1 MAYLYNMNGHP
12 LKGVMIRIA
21 RNGVEVGR
29 YTPEALWQLIQTKVI
44 LPTDDYLEDGSSAW
58 KKVCDF
64 QQPIQARSEA
74 AITNS
79 PSAKPKAMI
88 SLDAPGAKTGLQL
101 TILLLICRLV
111 VESYVAASIYAEA
124 RTLTGI
130 MAYRMASDMKTIIGD
145 NKLYVLYGGIVAA
158 SYLVI
163 AILLIPLLR
172 LIRAYGKPDA
182 KRPSQY
188 WTKFF
193 G

>member
-1 MAYLYNMNGHP
+1 MHGYP
-12 LKGVMIRIA
+12 LNEVMIRIA
-21 RNGVEVGR
+21 RNGVEIGSH
-29 YTPEALWQLIQTKVI
+29 TPEALWQLIQTKVI

-58 KKVCDF
+58 KKVYDF

-74 AITNS
+74 AITTS

-88 SLDAPGAKTGLQL
+88 SLDAPGVKTGLQL
-101 TILLLICRLV
+101 TILFLICRLA

-130 MAYRMASDMKTIIGD
+130 MAYRMASDMKSIIGD
-145 NKLYVLYGGIVAA
+145 NKLYVLYGGIVTA

-182 KRPSQY
+182 KRPSEY